1 MDLFEAI
8 QRRRSIRRYTPK
20 QVPSEVITKALEH
33 AVLAPNSSN
42 GQTWDFYWVKSQEK
56 KQKLIHFCLDQ
67 SAARTASD
75 LIVVIAS
82 PKNWK
87 RSHQELVKFIETV
100 NAHKSVQFYYKNLF
114 PTMYRWGFLNTLGYV
129 KNILFFITSFFRPV
143 MRGPGTL
150 TQIQEVCI
158 KSAALAAENF
168 VLAITAQGYSSC
180 MMEGFDEPRVKRL
193 LELKYSDRVVM
204 IISVGEE
211 GERGTWGPRFR
222 IDSKKVI
229 HEV

>member
-8 QRRRSIRRYTPK
+8 QHRRSIRRYTPK
-20 QVPSEVITKALEH
+20 QVPLEVITKALEH

-114 PTMYRWGFLNTLGYV
+114 PTMYRWGFLNSLGYV
-129 KNILFFITSFFRPV
+129 KNILFFITGFFRPV

-180 MMEGFDEPRVKRL
+180 MMEGFDEPRVKKL
-193 LELKYSDRVVM
+193 LGLKYSDRVVM
-204 IISVGEE
+204 VISVGEE
-211 GERGTWGPRFR
+211 AERGTWGPRFR